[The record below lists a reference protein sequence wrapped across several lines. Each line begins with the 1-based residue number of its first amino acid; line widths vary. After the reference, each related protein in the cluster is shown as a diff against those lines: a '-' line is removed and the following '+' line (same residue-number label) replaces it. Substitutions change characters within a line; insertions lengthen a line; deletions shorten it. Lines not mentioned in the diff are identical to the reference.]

1 MTRVASRAAWIG
13 GVVVLGGMLG
23 SYYLDLPS
31 GPAIVVLSGLIFLG
45 VGLSHRTI
53 LGTRKKSG

>member
-1 MTRVASRAAWIG
+1 
-13 GVVVLGGMLG
+13 MLG

-45 VGLSHRTI
+45 VGASHRTI
-53 LGTRKKSG
+53 LGARKKSGPPTS